1 MQQMATP
8 GFDSSTNSTVAAN
21 RSATRFTQQFAV
33 GAAIFYTLVFVAAVI
48 TAPELVGHLV
58 AWLLWIT
65 VMGSAAITY
74 AAGRHMSSRS
84 NRSL

>member
-8 GFDSSTNSTVAAN
+8 GFRTTTDTTVAAS
-21 RSATRFTQQFAV
+21 RSATKFTQRFAV

-48 TAPELVGHLV
+48 TTPELMGYAV

-65 VMGSAAITY
+65 VMVSAAITY
-74 AAGRHMSSRS
+74 AAGRHMS
-84 NRSL
+84 NRSTRTP